1 MGTSTP
7 PPGSED
13 TVARAA
19 VSAVS
24 PGSAGLTLPVQIA
37 EYKLVEVLG
46 EGAMGRVYK
55 ADPFD
60 PVRRQVAIKFLA
72 AEQVDADLLA
82 RFEAEGRALARVSH
96 PCIARIH
103 GAGTSAS
110 GHPYRVMEYVSGP
123 TLLDYCD
130 TRTEIYALGLVLSKM
145 LTGALPIKRVA

>member
-46 EGAMGRVYK
+46 EGAMGRV
-55 ADPFD
+55 
-60 PVRRQVAIKFLA
+60 
-72 AEQVDADLLA
+72 
-82 RFEAEGRALARVSH
+82 
-96 PCIARIH
+96 
-103 GAGTSAS
+103 
-110 GHPYRVMEYVSGP
+110 
-123 TLLDYCD
+123 
-130 TRTEIYALGLVLSKM
+130 
-145 LTGALPIKRVA
+145 